1 MLSGERN
8 PVKKLPL
15 PCTTTHIFYVCD
27 TQDGIY
33 VLALGSRNS
42 YQVFILKNGTSQ
54 KNCPPKLPVRGTL
67 GERKYIF
74 LKKKQ
79 QKKPQKRKKRETE
92 LNFLKRQTSLSTEAP
107 QGLRQKGFFHSV
119 REEGWG
125 RGGQCAILFRSRRV
139 LTEC

>member
-1 MLSGERN
+1 MSENL
-8 PVKKLPL
+8 L
-15 PCTTTHIFYVCD
+15 C
-27 TQDGIY
+27 
-33 VLALGSRNS
+33 
-42 YQVFILKNGTSQ
+42 LK
-54 KNCPPKLPVRGTL
+54 
-67 GERKYIF
+67 
-74 LKKKQ
+74 KKKQ